1 MAVRLGKVQLI
12 DWPTGPQL
20 VAVTIRR
27 GSTVSVTVTA
37 WAVLKVPVRSEERR
51 VGKEWRPGG
60 TAEGWKEM
68 TRLRRAALGIVRDF
82 VSVAVWPPLSA
93 VAASAVLATL
103 PAAVAGATW

>member
-1 MAVRLGKVQLI
+1 MVQLI

-27 GSTVSVTVTA
+27 GATVSVTVTA
-37 WAVLKVPVRSEERR
+37 WAVLKVPVLVTSR
-51 VGKEWRPGG
+51 VKVWSPSPAV
-60 TAEGWKEM
+60 TDEGRKVL
-68 TRLRRAALGIVRDF
+68 TRLRRTSLVILTLL
-82 VSVAVWPPLSA
+82 VAVPVWPPLSA